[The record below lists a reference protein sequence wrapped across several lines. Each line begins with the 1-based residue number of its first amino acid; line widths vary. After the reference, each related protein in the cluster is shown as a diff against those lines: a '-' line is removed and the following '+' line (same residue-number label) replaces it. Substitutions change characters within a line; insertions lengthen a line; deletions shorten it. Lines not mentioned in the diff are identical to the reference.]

1 MLTMSRLGAGGAS
14 SADASKWSLL
24 CAAAAAAATGAAVLL
39 LPSVRSRLRDWSED
53 RAEDLAVVGLGLN
66 EAMVQVRGCCAL
78 AG

>member
-1 MLTMSRLGAGGAS
+1 MLTMSRLGAGGAI

-24 CAAAAAAATGAAVLL
+24 CAAIAAATGAAVLL